1 MIEKIEN
8 RAKLDIDKREF
19 TGIVNNYSKSKI
31 MTRNDGK
38 KFVEII
44 PRETFQRALDKNPNI
59 KLFINHQPY
68 VDVSENIKLFAEE
81 QGLVIK
87 AKLSEKADNLFKA
100 IKDEEFTSFSFG
112 FKCLKDN
119 WSNDGDILVRTIL
132 DLDLIEISLL
142 NITPAYNGTKIV
154 ETRKCFD
161 NELWRL
167 SLAKKQLE
175 LLKLVE

>member
-1 MIEKIEN
+1 MIEKIES

-44 PRETFQRALDKNPNI
+44 PRETFHRALNKKPNI

-68 VDVSENIKLFAEE
+68 VDVSENIKLSAEK
-81 QGLVIK
+81 QGLIIR

-112 FKCLKDN
+112 FKCLKDK
-119 WSNDGDILVRTIL
+119 WEDDGDILVRTIL

-142 NITPAYNGTKIV
+142 SIEPAYNGTKIV
-154 ETRKCFD
+154 ETRKFYD
-161 NELWRL
+161 NALWKVDI
-167 SLAKKQLE
+167 AQKNIE
-175 LLKLVE
+175 IMKLF

>member
-1 MIEKIEN
+1 MVEKIES

-38 KFVEII
+38 SFVEII
-44 PRETFQRALDKNPNI
+44 PRETFKRALEKNQNP
-59 KLFINHQPY
+59 KLYINHQPY
-68 VDVSENIKLFAEE
+68 VDVSENIKLSAEE
-81 QGLVIK
+81 QGLVIR

-112 FKCLKDN
+112 FKCLKDK
-119 WSNDGDILVRTIL
+119 WENDGDILVRTIL

-142 NITPAYNGTKIV
+142 SIEPAYNGTKIV
-154 ETRKCFD
+154 ETRKFYD
-161 NELWRL
+161 NELWKIDW
-167 SLAKKQLE
+167 AKKTIE
-175 LLKLVE
+175 IMKLF